1 MSSIIQVKWATS
13 FASMS
18 ELMKSPAKRLSP
30 LQPAAAQM
38 APVWTFGST
47 TVTVHVG
54 VGLVALNDS
63 AHMVDHVEF
72 ANAVRSPLGFAL
84 SGV

>member
-1 MSSIIQVKWATS
+1 MSSTIQVKCATS
-13 FASMS
+13 FASIS

-47 TVTVHVG
+47 TVTLQVG

-63 AHMVDHVEF
+63 AHTAAHVDVVMVLV
-72 ANAVRSPLGFAL
+72 SLPL